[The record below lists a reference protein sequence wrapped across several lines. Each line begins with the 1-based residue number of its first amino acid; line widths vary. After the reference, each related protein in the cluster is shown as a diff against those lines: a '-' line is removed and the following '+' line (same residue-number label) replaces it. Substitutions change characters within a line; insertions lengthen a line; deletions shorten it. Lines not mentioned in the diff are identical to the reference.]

1 MRAAHA
7 LDLAWGRDGRA
18 SGGEP
23 PPTSW
28 RTPRR
33 TVRLVDTTIRDGQ
46 GSLWATAMRTRHM
59 AAVLPD
65 LDAAGFDAIEF
76 LAPGSRFRKLARE
89 LKEHPWE
96 WVARGAR
103 LARSTSLR
111 WHGTID
117 TEVMS
122 GRVPPEVGEL
132 IITMLGRL
140 GIRETRFGNNWN
152 QFDGLATEL
161 ARYERLGMRAVVSLM
176 YSVSPRHTD
185 DYYVAKAQAVAA
197 ARPYRICFKD
207 VSGLLTPER
216 AQRLFPRLLA
226 AAPDLVW
233 EFHGHSNSG
242 LGPLNALE
250 AVRAGME
257 VIHTAVPPLADGAS
271 QPDVMTFVENVRLL
285 GHDVAVDLAPLE
297 RARRTLERIAALDGF
312 PTGRPAAY
320 RVDHYLHQIPGGM
333 ISNLRY
339 QLQQAGIGDRLPEV
353 LEEVVRVREDLGH
366 PIMVTPLSQF
376 VGAQALVNVIAGA
389 RYAVIAD
396 STIEYALGRHGGDEA
411 VSLMDPDVRD
421 RVLASPRAEEV
432 ARRLADPLP
441 GLDELRTRFGRT
453 TPDEDLI
460 MLAIMGEDALDE
472 VGPFRAVDLDRPPA
486 PDVLATVRRSLDQ
499 ALERDVRIAASGMR
513 LAVTMPRDRRDEGGP
528 S

>member
-1 MRAAHA
+1 MN
-7 LDLAWGRDGRA
+7 LPLVVGVTGA
-18 SGGEP
+18 SGAPYAKRFIERATEFGVP
-23 PPTSW
+23 
-28 RTPRR
+28 
-33 TVRLVDTTIRDGQ
+33 VHLVVSD
-46 GSLWATAMRTRHM
+46 
-59 AAVLPD
+59 
-65 LDAAGFDAIEF
+65 
-76 LAPGSRFRKLARE
+76 
-89 LKEHPWE
+89 
-96 WVARGAR
+96 
-103 LARSTSLR
+103 
-111 WHGTID
+111 
-117 TEVMS
+117 
-122 GRVPPEVGEL
+122 
-132 IITMLGRL
+132 LGR
-140 GIRETRFGNNWN
+140 
-152 QFDGLATEL
+152 
-161 ARYERLGMRAVVSLM
+161 
-176 YSVSPRHTD
+176 
-185 DYYVAKAQAVAA
+185 
-197 ARPYRICFKD
+197 
-207 VSGLLTPER
+207 
-216 AQRLFPRLLA
+216 RLLA
-226 AAPDLVW
+226 EELDLKRLDPDELSGGRGSMLTLHNDRDTGAPP
-233 EFHGHSNSG
+233 GSG
-242 LGPLNALE
+242 SFRHRGMAIVPCSGNTLG
-250 AVRAGME
+250 
-257 VIHTAVPPLADGAS
+257 
-271 QPDVMTFVENVRLL
+271 
-285 GHDVAVDLAPLE
+285 
-297 RARRTLERIAALDGF
+297 RIAALDGF
-312 PTGRPAAY
+312 QTGRPAAY

-421 RVLASPRAEEV
+421 RVLASPRAGEV

-499 ALERDVRIAASGMR
+499 ALERDVRSAASGMR